1 MAASRLSF
9 RARRSRVRT
18 AKLLAIGVAL
28 AVPLGAIGPA
38 TQAIS
43 AAAGTPTV
51 PQAVMLGRGEASA
64 PPQRLGAGKIPPAP
78 APKNTVKPP
87 SLRSMFPVNNA
98 KPADATAVQPAPK
111 DVAALPLQPSAV
123 KGFDAKTSREMPGKR
138 DRFTQTFANADTS
151 ETTVVSPAPLN
162 FKKADGTWAD
172 IDPNLQPADPG
183 GWEAISTELYSW
195 IAPKADAD
203 PVARIELGDGHT
215 IGWGVSGA
223 AGVDGQMVGNK
234 VLYPEFLTGT
244 DLELESQPRG
254 IKETI
259 VLKTATATRSH
270 VFPLSLSGNLTA
282 ALVGREVVLTDER
295 GVERARIPA
304 GTMEDSNAVEGHA
317 TSEAVTY
324 ELVTVDGR
332 QALKV
337 TADGTWLDDP
347 ARVFPV
353 RIDPTVIP
361 TDRLTPNYA
370 VSAGMNGSIS
380 GGSELQLGC
389 RPASGNSCT
398 GSGWNAF
405 TSLLYFPNLV
415 DAFRYDTITAA
426 SLEVFNYQAD
436 TCASRPVEVY
446 GTMGSWTGTPLPQLK
461 YPGPQLTPS
470 VVAGNSFSRG
480 YVSNVS
486 GTTACQPRY
495 DPLDFNAAGIAWLQ
509 SLVDGKVSNFGFAML
524 AYQRADR
531 YSWKK
536 FAGINTANPPKLAV
550 THSPYNAEYAFRK
563 QAPADYV
570 TQDKNGKFPMTITNR
585 GNFTWQPGND
595 YMSYRVYTSTGHRVN
610 VPSLATPVTTSVAH
624 GGKINLNVEVGALA
638 GSPSGAIYQ
647 IEFSMVHRDSSI
659 HKWYT
664 DWGVLPKAKLIGVY
678 NVPPLVNPAKVWP
691 LNGAQAYSL
700 TPQIWADGID
710 PDAPESTL
718 QYRFTTCEV
727 TTPPSTNGCI
737 TDRFP
742 TSSRTR
748 VIPAG
753 QLEWN
758 REYQWHFD
766 ITDND
771 GAHTESPPITL
782 FTDVPQPSIT
792 SHLANNDGKSQDKPY
807 DPAVGNYTT
816 SALDI
821 VVPVAGPELN
831 VSRTYNSLDPRRD
844 GLFGAGW
851 SSRYDMRL
859 VIETDGGNALVN
871 YPDGRQVRFGRN
883 ADGTFAAPRGT
894 KSVLTASGASGPW
907 TLQIA
912 AGTRYEF
919 AAGTGKLSKIYS
931 TQGKPL
937 ALTYRANGT
946 LETAASQ
953 DGAGRKLTF
962 NWTADNKHVASVSTQ
977 PVGGTALTWTYEY
990 SGDTLTRSCNSEQEC
1005 TTYGSTQGS
1014 HYRSAVLDSKPDG
1027 YFRMSDDGGDNDA
1040 TNEIDIVED
1049 DAFGTY
1055 AGVQFG
1061 QVSSLAAVGDADKSV
1076 KFTTGSSVKLPNG
1089 LATRSRDEAVEM
1101 WFKTSGTA
1109 VQPLLG
1115 YQTNETGTL
1124 RGGVP
1129 VLYVGSDG
1137 KLHGQ
1142 FWQGSAVPMISSS
1155 LVNDDQ
1161 WHHVVLSSMGTRQ
1174 SLYLDG
1180 VGIDSITQS
1189 GVNHEQFPVNFI
1201 GRASVVGPAA
1211 WPAYGTT
1218 TTQHFLGQ
1226 IDEVALYS
1234 HPLTTREVVSHW
1246 QQGRNAADQLS
1257 SVTSAAGRST
1267 AEIEYN
1273 PAKDRVKRYVDANGG
1288 DWTIGDPEV
1297 TGTTKDLVRTVNVAG
1312 PGGASYVYEY
1322 DALGGWLL
1330 RTGRPV
1336 AADTRKPW
1344 TPDTTPHW
1352 PENYSIRSFT
1362 HDKTGQLTKVTGE
1375 SGGEVSMTYDD
1386 RGNVISTKTCRA
1398 LPASDCRTEYSTYHA
1413 NAAWLPLDPRWDKPA
1428 AFRDGRSA
1436 SATDDTYKR
1445 NTNVTASGDASA
1457 ESSPGGGYKAY
1468 AYTDG
1473 VQTGPDGKPMP
1484 PGLLKTATV
1493 KMSSTVNSSTQYLY
1507 NEHGQLVQLT
1517 APSGLVTKYTYDE
1530 IGRKRTETQVSDT
1543 YPSGVTTSYD
1553 YDKMSRVVGI
1563 TGPVTTDAVTGEQ
1576 HQQKADLE
1584 YDDDGNVTKTTARDL
1599 KTADEPRVASLEYDD
1614 RNRVSRTIDADG
1626 KEAQQGYD
1634 AAGNRTWSEDANG
1647 NRFEY
1652 KYSDLNMPT
1661 EVWDMN
1667 LPVDP
1672 NNPPAGELRE
1682 GVDYVVQSKT
1692 QYDPAG
1698 RKSAEVD
1705 AMGRVVT
1712 YQYNADD
1719 TLKTK
1724 TLVGFHNPDGTTR
1737 DVVLEANTYDAAG
1750 NRIQAITDNDQSIT
1764 AYTIDVAG
1772 RVAAEISDPNGLK
1785 RKSTYTHDLA
1795 GNITKEET
1803 TGGWSNAD
1811 IAGPTA
1817 VTDVT
1822 SYLFD
1827 AAGRRVSQTVDNT
1840 GGAQLTTSWT
1850 FDQRGL
1856 SSSMTTPRG
1865 NAVGAVKADFT
1876 TVYGYDELG
1885 RQVKTVAPKV
1895 QAEQNGGSPADVQP
1909 TAFVGYGAFG
1919 LATSS
1924 KDALG
1929 NVVKSSFDKLGRT
1942 VEVSAPQYTPPGGQ
1956 AVTPKARFEYDAVGN
1971 VLAQIDER
1979 GNATRFTYDHLNQQV
1994 QIDAP
1999 GKTNDERA
2007 TTKLT
2012 YTPNGDVASSTDP
2025 LGAVKKLTYDD
2036 LDRVVT
2042 STDVERKPVAGNFV
2056 TRLTYDDRDNVVN
2069 AQTPSGAVATSTYDS
2084 LGQVTQSNDPNG
2096 VITKLGYDYAGRP
2109 VRSTDGMGRSSIAVY
2124 DRVGQLVASKT
2135 LDPTNAAL
2143 GTTQLAYDADGNL
2156 ISSTPASGKRPT
2168 IYTYDAGG
2176 RLTKQVDPVTATDS
2190 ITIGYGYDAAGNR
2203 TRYTDGRGNS
2213 TISTVNSLGLP
2224 EKVIESSTT
2233 AHPAAAD
2240 RTWTASYDAA
2250 GNSISLL
2257 SPGGVQRT
2265 RTYDAA
2271 GRLTKEEGT
2280 GAEVSTATRDLGY
2293 DLVGRLATSS
2303 SLDGVNTY
2311 NYNDRGM
2318 LLRAD
2323 GPSGTSTQGYDADGQ
2338 LTQRI
2343 DAAGTADF
2351 TYTNGRPTTVT
2362 DPVTRAI
2369 QTLGYN
2375 TAGQLAT
2382 INYGSNRIR
2391 TVGYDAFGRM
2401 NSDTLKAGATAVSSI
2416 TYGYDADNNV
2426 TSKKTTG
2433 VAGAGDNTYAYD
2445 QLGRLTSWTAG
2456 TKTTEYGWD
2465 AASNRTKNGAKL
2477 ATYDERNRLI
2487 NDGTSTYTY
2496 SARGALLSKVAGATT
2511 EAFTFDAFDRMIRS
2525 SDRDFAYDALDR
2537 PVQAGTARM
2546 RYDGFS
2552 DEVVSDGTQFFGR
2565 SASDG
2570 LLAVGYDTTKRLV
2583 LADRHGDVFGGFDP
2597 TDTTLATGLPDS
2609 RTYDPF
2615 GNSTAA
2621 NGLKYRVGYQGDWT
2635 DPRSGDVNQGA
2646 RWYNPDSGTFN
2657 SRDTMTYNAGVASS
2671 LPNLYAY
2678 GAGNPL
2684 TFNDPTGNRVIDP
2697 NSDRPCWME
2706 SPGYEMRPVKKCD
2719 PPKPPKPP
2727 KTCKERGDCKKPPK
2741 TCKERGDCKKPPKT
2755 CKERGDCKKP
2765 PKSTC
2770 KTRGDCPKPPEIC
2783 DAECQRKKK
2792 IKKEHDRLE
2801 DDAKNKDHQPPG
2813 QPSCANGNPDLCPG
2827 NPNKPATVVGPEN
2840 DDTDENSDGADTQYQ
2855 NALNTTGSVIES
2867 VGTTT
2872 CFCSIIGG
2880 GGGGGGLGGLG
2891 GIGGRGGLLGG
2902 LTGGQ
2907 VIGGGLLGAG
2917 GILLSQDDIDG
2928 NWDFPWPTEVGGAAQ
2943 PPDPDEED
2951 DGPTNSRGAKYPQ
2964 VTDPRTGK
2972 PIHNPGSGLQKVPLD
2987 KRVGWDSSK
2996 DRYGFIKEWHDRGFP
3011 EPKGGWGKYDIHHIK
3026 PREYGGDNSFDNLV
3040 PVERTVHQQQFN
3052 PWWQGY

>member
-1 MAASRLSF
+1 MAASRLSS
-9 RARRSRVRT
+9 RARRNRVRT
-18 AKLLAIGVAL
+18 AKLVAIGIAL
-28 AVPLGAIGPA
+28 AVPLAGIGPA
-38 TQAIS
+38 IQVAP

-51 PQAVMLGRGEASA
+51 PQAAMVGRGEASA
-64 PPQRLGAGKIPPAP
+64 PAQKLGSGKMPPAP
-78 APKNTVKPP
+78 VPKNTVKPP
-87 SLRSMFPVNNA
+87 SLRSMFPLSEA
-98 KPADATAVQPAPK
+98 KPVDPSATQPAPK
-111 DVAALPLQPSAV
+111 DVAALPLPPSAV
-123 KGFDAKTSREMPGKR
+123 KGFDAKTSREVTEKR

-151 ETTVVSPAPLN
+151 ETTVISPAPLN

-203 PVARIELGDGHT
+203 PVARIELGEGHDV
-215 IGWGVSGA
+215 GWGVSGA
-223 AGVDGQMVGNK
+223 TGVAGQMSGNK
-234 VLYPEFLTGT
+234 VVFPDFLADA

-259 VLKTATATRSH
+259 VLKSAAAARSH
-270 VFPLSLSGNLTA
+270 VFPLNLSSNLTA

-304 GTMEDSNAVEGHA
+304 GTMEDSNAVDGHA

-324 ELVTVDGR
+324 ELVTVAGR
-332 QALKV
+332 PALKV
-337 TADGTWLDDP
+337 TADSAWLDDP

-361 TDRLTPNYA
+361 TDRITPNYA
-370 VSAGMNGSIS
+370 VSAGVNGSVTGADS
-380 GGSELQLGC
+380 LQIGC
-389 RPASGNSCT
+389 RPASGNTCS
-398 GSGWNAF
+398 GSGWDAF

-426 SLEVFNYQAD
+426 QLEVYNYQAD
-436 TCASRPVEVY
+436 TCSSRAVEVY
-446 GTMGSWTGTPLPQLK
+446 GAMAGWSGTPLPQLK
-461 YPGPQLTPS
+461 YPGPALTPS
-470 VVAGNSFSRG
+470 VIAANSFSRG
-480 YVSNVS
+480 YVSNAS
-486 GTTACQPRY
+486 GTTTCEPRY
-495 DPLDFNAAGIAWLQ
+495 DALEFNGAGIGWLQ
-509 SLVDGKVSNFGFAML
+509 SLVDGKRSNFGFAML
-524 AYQRADR
+524 ANKRTDR

-550 THSPYNAEYAFRK
+550 THSPYHAEYLFR
-563 QAPADYV
+563 QQNPADYV
-570 TQDKNGKFPMTITNR
+570 LQDKNGKFPMTITNL
-585 GNFTWQPGND
+585 GNFTWQPATD
-595 YMSYRVYTSTGHRVN
+595 YMSYRVFTTTGHRVD
-610 VPSLATPVTTSVAH
+610 VTSLATPVTTSVPH
-624 GGKINLNVEVGALA
+624 GGKINLDVAVGALP
-638 GSPSGAIYQ
+638 GGPNGLRYQ
-647 IEFSMVHRDSSI
+647 IEFTMVHRDSSV

-664 DWGVLPKAKLIGVY
+664 DWGVLPKAKLIAVY
-678 NVPPLVNPAKVWP
+678 NIPPLVNPAKVWP

-700 TPQIWADGID
+700 TPQVWADAID

-718 QYRFTTCEV
+718 KYMFELCRTV
-727 TTPPSTNGCI
+727 GGRTPVCFADPA
-737 TDRFP
+737 F
-742 TSSRTR
+742 SSSKTR
-748 VIPAG
+748 VIKPG
-753 QLEWN
+753 ELEWN
-758 REYQWHFD
+758 GEYQWSFY
-766 ITDND
+766 IQDND
-771 GAHTESPPITL
+771 GAVTQSPKITL

-807 DPAVGNYTT
+807 DPAIGNFTA
-816 SALDI
+816 SALDV

-831 VSRTYNSLDPRRD
+831 VARTYNSLDPRRD

-871 YPDGRQVRFGRN
+871 YPDGRQVRFGRYSDS
-883 ADGTFAAPRGT
+883 AFIAPRGT
-894 KSVLTASGASGPW
+894 KSVLTSAGANGPW

-912 AGTRYEF
+912 AGTKYEF

-946 LETAASQ
+946 LETAAGQ

-977 PVGGTALTWTYEY
+977 PVGGTPLTWTYEY
-990 SGDTLTRSCNSEQEC
+990 AGDTLTKSCNSEQEC
-1005 TTYGSTQGS
+1005 TTYGSQQGS

-1040 TNEIDIVED
+1040 TNEIDIVEGD
-1049 DAFGTY
+1049 KFGSY
-1055 AGVQFG
+1055 EGVQFG
-1061 QVSSLAAVGDADKSV
+1061 QDSALAAVGDTDKSV
-1076 KFTTGSSVKLPNG
+1076 KFTTGSFMKLPG
-1089 LATRSRDEAVEM
+1089 GIATRSRDEAVEL
-1101 WFKTSGTA
+1101 WFKTTGTA

-1115 YQTNETGTL
+1115 YQKQNI
-1124 RGGVP
+1124 RGDLLGGMP

-1137 KLHGQ
+1137 KLRGQ
-1142 FWQGSAVPMISSS
+1142 FWHGSAAPMSSS
-1155 LVNDDQ
+1155 SAVNDNQ
-1161 WHHVVLSSMGTRQ
+1161 WHHVVLSSMGSRQ

-1180 VGIDSITQS
+1180 VAIGTITGS
-1189 GVNHEQFPVNFI
+1189 VVDHEQFGWNYI
-1201 GRASVVGPAA
+1201 GRASAVAPTA
-1211 WPAYGTT
+1211 WPAYGSA
-1218 TTQHFLGQ
+1218 TTQYFRGQ
-1226 IDEVALYS
+1226 IDEAAVYS
-1234 HPLTTREVVSHW
+1234 HPLTTREVVTHW

-1257 SVTSAAGRST
+1257 SITSAAGRNT

-1273 PAKDRVKRYVDANGG
+1273 PAKDRVHRYVDVNGG
-1288 DWTIGDPEV
+1288 DWTIGDPET
-1297 TGTTKDLVRTVNVAG
+1297 TGSDDDLLRTVNVTG

-1322 DALGGWLL
+1322 DGLGGWLL
-1330 RTGRPV
+1330 RTGRPK
-1336 AADTRKPW
+1336 AADTHKPW
-1344 TPDTTPHW
+1344 TPETTPHW
-1352 PENYSIRSFT
+1352 PEDYSVRSFT

-1386 RGNVISTKTCRA
+1386 RGNVISTKTCRTA
-1398 LPASDCRTEYSTYHA
+1398 PATDCRTEYSTFHA
-1413 NAAWLPLDPRWDKPA
+1413 NAAWPPLDPRWDKLA

-1445 NTNVTASGDASA
+1445 NMNLTLSGDVAS
-1457 ESSPGGGYKAY
+1457 EFSPDGGLKTY

-1493 KMSSTVNSSTQYLY
+1493 KMSSSVTSSTNYLY
-1507 NEHGQLVQLT
+1507 NEHGQLMQLT

-1530 IGRKRTETQVSDT
+1530 IGRKKTETQVSDT
-1543 YPSGVTTSYD
+1543 YPSGVTTTYE
-1553 YDKMSRVVGI
+1553 YDKMSRVTAI

-1599 KTADEPRVASLEYDD
+1599 KTSDEPRVSTLEYDD
-1614 RNRVSRTIDADG
+1614 RNRVSHTTDADG
-1626 KEAQQGYD
+1626 KESQQGYD

-1652 KYSDLNMPT
+1652 KYSDLNMLT

-1672 NNPPAGELRE
+1672 NNPPAGEPRE
-1682 GVDYVVQSKT
+1682 GVDYTVRSKT

-1698 RKSAEVD
+1698 RKSAEID
-1705 AMGRVVT
+1705 AMGRVVK
-1712 YQYNADD
+1712 YVYNADD
-1719 TLKTK
+1719 SLKTK
-1724 TLVGFHNPDGTTR
+1724 TLIGFHNPDGTTR
-1737 DVVLEANTYDAAG
+1737 DVVLEDNSYDAAG
-1750 NRIQAITDNDQSIT
+1750 NRVKLVTDNGKSTT

-1772 RVAAEISDPNGLK
+1772 RVATEAADPMGLN

-1795 GNITKEET
+1795 GNIIKEET

-1811 IAGPTA
+1811 VAGPTA

-1822 SYLFD
+1822 GYVFD

-1856 SSSMTTPRG
+1856 STSMTTPRG
-1865 NAVGAVKADFT
+1865 NTAGAVKADFT
-1876 TVYGYDELG
+1876 TTYSYDELG

-1895 QAEQNGGSPADVQP
+1895 KAEQNGGTPADVQP
-1909 TAFVGYGAFG
+1909 TAFIGYGAFG

-1929 NVVKSSFDKLGRT
+1929 NVVKSTFDKLGRP

-1956 AVTPKARFEYDAVGN
+1956 AMTPKSTFEYDAVGN
-1971 VLAQIDER
+1971 VLAQVDER

-1999 GKTNDERA
+1999 GKTNADRA
-2007 TTKLT
+2007 ITKLT
-2012 YTPNGDVASSTDP
+2012 YTPMGDIASTTDP

-2056 TRLTYDDRDNVVN
+2056 TRLTYDDQDNVVK
-2069 AQTPSGAVATSTYDS
+2069 AQTPSGAVATSTYDA
-2084 LGQVTQSNDPNG
+2084 LGQITQSNDPNG
-2096 VITKLGYDYAGRP
+2096 VITKLGYDYAGRQ
-2109 VRSTDGMGRSSIAVY
+2109 VRSTDGMGRSSVAAY
-2124 DRVGQLVASKT
+2124 DRVGQLIASKT
-2135 LDPTNAAL
+2135 LDAANTAL

-2168 IYTYDAGG
+2168 TYTYDAAG
-2176 RLTKQVDPVTATDS
+2176 RLTQQDDPVTATDS

-2213 TISTVNSLGLP
+2213 TVYTLNSLGLT
-2224 EKVIESSTT
+2224 EKVVEPSTT
-2233 AHPAAAD
+2233 AHPAVAD

-2250 GNSISLL
+2250 GNSISML
-2257 SPGGVQRT
+2257 SPGGVLRT
-2265 RTYDAA
+2265 RTFDAA

-2280 GAEVSTATRDLGY
+2280 GAEVSTATRDLTY
-2293 DLVGRLATSS
+2293 DLDGRLATSS
-2303 SLDGVNTY
+2303 SLDGANLY
-2311 NYNDRGM
+2311 FYNDRGM

-2362 DPVTRAI
+2362 DPVTRAV

-2375 TAGQLAT
+2375 LAGQLST
-2382 INYGSNRIR
+2382 IDYGSSRIR
-2391 TVGYDAFGRM
+2391 TIGYDAFGRM
-2401 NSDTLKAGATAVSSI
+2401 NSDALKAGAAAVSSI
-2416 TYGYDADNNV
+2416 AYGYDADNNV

-2433 VAGAGDNTYAYD
+2433 VAGAGDNIYAYD
-2445 QLGRLTSWTAG
+2445 QLGRLTSWTVG

-2465 AASNRTKNGAKL
+2465 AASNRTKNGTKL

-2511 EAFTFDAFDRMIRS
+2511 EAFTFDAFDRMIRN
-2525 SDRDFAYDALDR
+2525 SDRDFTYDALDR
-2537 PVQAGTARM
+2537 PVQAGTSKM

-2615 GNSTAA
+2615 GNSISA

-2646 RWYNPDSGTFN
+2646 RWYNTDSATFN
-2657 SRDTMTYNAGVASS
+2657 SRDTMTYNAGVSS
-2671 LPNLYAY
+2671 AVPNLYAY
-2678 GAGNPL
+2678 AGGNPL
-2684 TFNDPTGNRVIDP
+2684 TFNDPDGHALQDP
-2697 NSDRPCWME
+2697 S
-2706 SPGYEMRPVKKCD
+2706 
-2719 PPKPPKPP
+2719 
-2727 KTCKERGDCKKPPK
+2727 
-2741 TCKERGDCKKPPKT
+2741 
-2755 CKERGDCKKP
+2755 
-2765 PKSTC
+2765 
-2770 KTRGDCPKPPEIC
+2770 
-2783 DAECQRKKK
+2783 
-2792 IKKEHDRLE
+2792 
-2801 DDAKNKDHQPPG
+2801 
-2813 QPSCANGNPDLCPG
+2813 
-2827 NPNKPATVVGPEN
+2827 
-2840 DDTDENSDGADTQYQ
+2840 
-2855 NALNTTGSVIES
+2855 
-2867 VGTTT
+2867 
-2872 CFCSIIGG
+2872 
-2880 GGGGGGLGGLG
+2880 
-2891 GIGGRGGLLGG
+2891 
-2902 LTGGQ
+2902 
-2907 VIGGGLLGAG
+2907 
-2917 GILLSQDDIDG
+2917 
-2928 NWDFPWPTEVGGAAQ
+2928 
-2943 PPDPDEED
+2943 
-2951 DGPTNSRGAKYPQ
+2951 
-2964 VTDPRTGK
+2964 
-2972 PIHNPGSGLQKVPLD
+2972 
-2987 KRVGWDSSK
+2987 
-2996 DRYGFIKEWHDRGFP
+2996 
-3011 EPKGGWGKYDIHHIK
+3011 
-3026 PREYGGDNSFDNLV
+3026 
-3040 PVERTVHQQQFN
+3040 
-3052 PWWQGY
+3052 